1 MKKLLSRV
9 GVIAAIIACM
19 AMVART
25 SAYAEGGGIWALE
38 GSGTISPG
46 LTSTPSPQS
55 GTFVATVAVGAD
67 VVVGAGV
74 GTSVAAASGTCGF
87 SFVSTLAG
95 GETTALG
102 AGSATGGCS
111 ASFAG
116 TSQSLT
122 ACTFLYLRVGP
133 LVVLEAGTAV
143 GAPCTVSGTGPA
155 GSGSA
160 VAILGAGV
168 FVLVPTAAAPIT
180 SFVLSGAAVAGD

>member
-9 GVIAAIIACM
+9 GVIVSIVACV
-19 AMVART
+19 AMVAQT

-46 LTSTPSPQS
+46 LSTTPSPQS
-55 GTFVATVAVGAD
+55 GTFSATVLVGAD
-67 VVVGAGV
+67 ALVGSGV
-74 GTSVAAASGTCGF
+74 GTSVAVASGNCAFTF
-87 SFVSTLAG
+87 TDTIAESI
-95 GETTALG
+95 ALG
-102 AGSATGGCS
+102 AGSATGTCS
-111 ASFAG
+111 ATGAG

-122 ACTFLYLRVGP
+122 ACTVLFVRVGT
-133 LVVLEAGTAV
+133 LVVLAVGTAI
-143 GAPCTVSGTGPA
+143 GAPCTVNGTGPA

-168 FVLVPTAAAPIT
+168 FVLVPTSVNPIT